1 MHKSLRS
8 EVPDMSASY
17 TSILRNIGGLAL
29 SLSQGSL
36 VLHRPSAVRVLSG
49 FVAIIHTAV
58 SCKLTLHTCDDI
70 RDRVEV
76 LMRVRVRIDRK
87 RWHTSWFYSCGLV
100 AIDLFDWCDGFD
112 HFWKITCHVTLA
124 TVWRVAANLIAQA
137 WVRSRCGVGPPLLM
151 VTCGSPVILF
161 LMHAIVETPRTRG
174 GR

>member
-29 SLSQGSL
+29 SLSQG
-36 VLHRPSAVRVLSG
+36 
-49 FVAIIHTAV
+49 AV
-58 SCKLTLHTCDDI
+58 SAQRGASAKWICGNHTYCGELQAHATCDDI